1 MVAFIQN
8 LLYVRDMYATCML
21 RSINFPCDTGQLLKI
36 LEDEDITSDLSASN
50 HQILQKMYSQAS
62 HVANQS
68 MQHVERDDP
77 KYFEQLKPLID
88 RPAILQKEY
97 RRVDISLEWP
107 PGTASYGGEIP
118 LNLQLLV
125 LLTILALKRLDGSN
139 TDFHSSLYIA
149 FNH

>member
-1 MVAFIQN
+1 
-8 LLYVRDMYATCML
+8 MYTTCML
-21 RSINFPCDTGQLLKI
+21 RSIYFPCDTGQLLKI

-107 PGTASYGGEIP
+107 PGTASYGGEI
-118 LNLQLLV
+118 LFLSSVTSTINNISTQEIRWLKYRLSLILIHNIQSVKLL
-125 LLTILALKRLDGSN
+125 
-139 TDFHSSLYIA
+139 
-149 FNH
+149 